1 MKKLFL
7 LSILISLISP
17 IKTSAGFPEG
27 EKGYDL
33 KKIEESFKLPCNEI
47 GNDECIARAFG
58 VGACTWVFGIKNGKD
73 SKEALRIA
81 DSVLIALLK
90 GNNLDINSIFEKD
103 GSIKE
108 TIQKE
113 SVYRINFC
121 KDATKLAIP
130 KLIKN
135 LPEGVELDDERIEN
149 LADVFPFQYLTMFEQ
164 MRKGN

>member
-7 LSILISLISP
+7 LPFLLILISP
-17 IKTSAGFPEG
+17 IKTFAGFPEG

-33 KKIEESFKLPCNEI
+33 KKIEESFKLPCDEI
-47 GNDECIARAFG
+47 GNDKCIARAFG

-81 DSVLIALLK
+81 DGVLIALLK

-113 SVYRINFC
+113 SVYR
-121 KDATKLAIP
+121 LS
-130 KLIKN
+130 LIH
-135 LPEGVELDDERIEN
+135 I
-149 LADVFPFQYLTMFEQ
+149 
-164 MRKGN
+164 